1 MYGLGIMGGLVEEL
15 GYTRQCVTGTAVGT
29 PTVACTERGAFGG
42 GATTAVNVGAGVN
55 IGLDQLAKGFAGAT
69 GATLPEYFKLP
80 IEFSIGYHWQVGLD
94 DLLFNDAGEDLAID
108 DGGLTYSVGLKW

>member
-1 MYGLGIMGGLVEEL
+1 MYGYGVMGGLL
-15 GYTRQCVTGTAVGT
+15 TNLAYTRSNDKNTASA
-29 PTVACTERGAFGG
+29 PTESGAFGG
-42 GATTAVNVGAGVN
+42 GATAAVNVGAGVN
-55 IGLDQLAKGFAGAT
+55 IGLDKVAKSFAGAS

-94 DLLFNDAGEDLAID
+94 DLLFESMDEKLGID